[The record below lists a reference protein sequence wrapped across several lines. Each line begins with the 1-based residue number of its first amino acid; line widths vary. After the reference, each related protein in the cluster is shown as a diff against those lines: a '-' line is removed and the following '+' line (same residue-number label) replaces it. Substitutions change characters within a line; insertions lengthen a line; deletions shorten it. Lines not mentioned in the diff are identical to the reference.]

1 MRTSIPR
8 RRLLL
13 IDRIVAA
20 ARGKRGAP
28 RATLLRSYFIG
39 VGEED
44 LAARPPLEAL
54 ALAVRHVALADRR
67 RPGET
72 LIEVLAPQ
80 PAPAGKRP
88 VSQVLIV
95 TDDRP
100 FLVDSIGLAFA
111 RAGVDGEECVVVAE
125 ANSASI
131 DPREVASKVKLR
143 VRAELGLPV
152 AEVVLIKR
160 NTLPKTSSGKVRR
173 REGCF
178 RALASV

>member
-1 MRTSIPR
+1 MRTSIQR
-8 RRLLL
+8 RRLSL

-28 RATLLRSYFIG
+28 RAALLRGYFIG

-44 LAARPPLEAL
+44 LAARRPLEAL
-54 ALAVRHVALADRR
+54 ALAARHVALADRR
-67 RPGET
+67 RHGET

-111 RAGVDGEECVVVAE
+111 RAGVGVHTL
-125 ANSASI
+125 I
-131 DPREVASKVKLR
+131 H
-143 VRAELGLPV
+143 PV
-152 AEVVLIKR
+152 MQVER
-160 NTLPKTSSGKVRR
+160 DRQ
-173 REGCF
+173 
-178 RALASV
+178 

>member
-8 RRLLL
+8 RRLSL
-13 IDRIVAA
+13 IDRIIVA
-20 ARGKRGAP
+20 ARGKRGSP
-28 RATLLRSYFIG
+28 RADLLRSYFIG
-39 VGEED
+39 VDEED

-54 ALAVRHVALADRR
+54 ALAARHVALAERR
-67 RPGET
+67 RRGET

-111 RAGVDGEECVVVAE
+111 RAGVGVHTLIHPVMQVERDRRDDCRARWPQTRHPPAVRNRGNCTRSTRCSMRR
-125 ANSASI
+125 SAS
-131 DPREVASKVKLR
+131 RS
-143 VRAELGLPV
+143 
-152 AEVVLIKR
+152 
-160 NTLPKTSSGKVRR
+160 
-173 REGCF
+173 
-178 RALASV
+178 